1 MASMFDDVS
10 GRYEL
15 INQVMSLGQVDAWR
29 RALASAVP
37 ENAPRV
43 LDLCTGNGASLE
55 GLRRPGRLVLG
66 ADVSLGML
74 READALTDPTGWT
87 PRLVCADA
95 FKLPLRDGAVAAVTV
110 AFGMRNLRPM
120 SDALAE
126 IARVLAPGGVLAV
139 LEATA
144 PAPGPLAGIHRFHL
158 KHGVPLI
165 GRLSPD
171 PSAYRYLGES
181 ILEFGDGTRFEE
193 ALAAAGFTLRTR
205 RRFMLGCTGLWVAE
219 RRGEKPSER
228 SASLQDARE
237 GGPGRGEFPQTP
249 TAEEREWR
257 TWNAVQ
263 LVLAMALTL
272 SLTYALWMYIK
283 LNADLPLAPWQ
294 RALGWLLLIG
304 GTAGF
309 AIRSVVLARRLGG
322 RGRRR

>member
-1 MASMFDDVS
+1 MFDDVS

-15 INQVMSLGQVDAWR
+15 INQLMTLGQVDAWR
-29 RALASAVP
+29 AALASAVP
-37 ENAPRV
+37 ESAPRV
-43 LDLCTGNGASLE
+43 LDLCTGNGASLA

-74 READALTDPTGWT
+74 READDLQDPAGWT

-95 FKLPLRDGAVAAVTV
+95 FRLPLRDGAVAAVTV
-110 AFGMRNLRPM
+110 AFGVRNLRPM
-120 SDALAE
+120 SEALAE

-139 LEATA
+139 LEATG
-144 PAPGPLAGIHRFHL
+144 PAPGPLAAFHRYHL
-158 KHGVPLI
+158 QHGVPLL

-171 PSAYRYLGES
+171 PSAYRYLAES
-181 ILEFGDGTRFEE
+181 VLEFGDGTRLEQ
-193 ALAAAGFTLRTR
+193 ALAAAGFTLKSR
-205 RRFMLGCTGLWVAE
+205 RRFLLGAAGLWVAE

-228 SASLQDARE
+228 SASLQDAQR
-237 GGPGRGEFPQTP
+237 GGAGRGEFPQTT

-257 TWNAVQ
+257 TWNGVQ
-263 LVLAMALTL
+263 LVVAAVLTVSLA
-272 SLTYALWMYIK
+272 YALWMYIK
-283 LNADLPLAPWQ
+283 LNPDLPLAPWQ
-294 RALGWLLLIG
+294 RSLGWLLLVG